1 MRQSPTLAI
10 SAMLPTLRAV
20 CLQLLVPVYLMRG
33 ARQFSSATLYVV
45 KTGKRHM
52 RVIDMS
58 LQESHNIDTTC
69 GNLIEP
75 AKQISD
81 ACRLGNRY
89 TYGYVSRTIVDGS
102 QSYPYLVAIGDDYAF
117 EP

>member
-1 MRQSPTLAI
+1 
-10 SAMLPTLRAV
+10 
-20 CLQLLVPVYLMRG
+20 MRG

-45 KTGKRHM
+45 KTGKR
-52 RVIDMS
+52 RVQIIDMS
-58 LQESHNIDTTC
+58 VQESHNIDMTC

-81 ACRLGNRY
+81 ACRMGNHY
-89 TYGYVSRTIVDGS
+89 TYSYVSRTIVDGS
-102 QSYPYLVAIGDDYAF
+102 QSYPYIVAIGGDYAF

>member
-1 MRQSPTLAI
+1 
-10 SAMLPTLRAV
+10 MLPILRAV
-20 CLQLLVPVYLMRG
+20 CLQLLVRVFPTRG
-33 ARQFSSATLYVV
+33 IRQSSSATLYVV
-45 KTGKRHM
+45 KTGKRHVQ
-52 RVIDMS
+52 VIDMS
-58 LQESHNIDTTC
+58 VQESHNINTTC

-81 ACRLGNRY
+81 ACRMGNRY